1 MSQNTRF
8 FQYFGFVRAKLAVE
22 NASKSRANQGGTRLP
37 AQRGFLV
44 PLLLVL
50 LAIVAL
56 IAIYGVVVW
65 KWSYSTGER
74 VGVVQKISNK
84 GWLCK
89 TWEGELNMVMLPG
102 GIPEK
107 FYFTVWDDEIAKRIN
122 KTIGKRVSLHYE
134 EKVGLPTSC
143 FGDTRHYITRVDVL
157 E

>member
-1 MSQNTRF
+1 MSQNARF
-8 FQYFGFVRAKLAVE
+8 FQYFARARTKLAVANGE
-22 NASKSRANQGGTRLP
+22 KYPSKPVPMRLP
-37 AQRGFLV
+37 AQRGFIGI
-44 PLLLVL
+44 LLVVL
-50 LAIVAL
+50 LVIVAL
-56 IAIYGVVVW
+56 VAIYGLVVW

-84 GWLCK
+84 GWICK
-89 TWEGELNMVMLPG
+89 TWEGELNMVVLPG

-107 FYFTVWDDEIAKRIN
+107 FYFTIWNEDIAKRIN
-122 KTIGKRVSLHYE
+122 KTIGKRVTLHYE